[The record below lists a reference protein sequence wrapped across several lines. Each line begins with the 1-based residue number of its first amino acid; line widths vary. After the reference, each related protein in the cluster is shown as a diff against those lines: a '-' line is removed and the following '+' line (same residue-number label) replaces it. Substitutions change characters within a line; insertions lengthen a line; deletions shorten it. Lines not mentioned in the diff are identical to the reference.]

1 MTPDT
6 QLLVFGCMFVILPTL
21 FILHDYLEN
30 LENKGEVL
38 NRLSNLFLGLFFVSL
53 SLGAIIIAGFEG
65 NTGFSIMTAVKTLT
79 IFIIG
84 PIVSLPIGLYLI
96 IISIIGLSQERVI
109 IVDDRGNQFSIIKY
123 K

>member
-6 QLLVFGCMFVILPTL
+6 QLLAFGCMFVILPTL
-21 FILHDYLEN
+21 FILHIY

-38 NRLSNLFLGLFFVSL
+38 NRLSILFLGLFFVSI